1 MKKVEEK
8 IFYHIYPLGF
18 VGASKKNDFYSSP
31 IESLYKVIDWIP
43 HMKHLGVNALYL
55 GPLFE
60 SVEHGYDTIDYF
72 KVDRRLGTNE
82 TLKNVVKVLHEA
94 GIEVIL
100 DGVFNHVGR
109 EFFAFKDLQSNL
121 ENSKYKD
128 WFYGVNFSYRS
139 PMNDPFTYDTWDGH
153 YNLVKLN
160 LKNNEAAEHLLQA
173 AEYWIREFD
182 IDGIRL
188 DAADTLDFE
197 WMKKL
202 SERTK
207 NIKKDFWLMGEV
219 VHGDYSN
226 WINNAKL
233 DSTTNYE
240 SYKGLF
246 SSLNDKNYFEIE
258 YALKR
263 QFAKGGIYEGV
274 MLYNFLDNHD
284 VNRVASRIN
293 NKNHL
298 YPLYLMLMTM
308 PGVPSIYYG
317 SEWEIEGEKR
327 NGNDDS
333 LRPNLDVN
341 YMNANFNDNMIN
353 HISNLTRIRKE
364 MKSLKYGDYKTQFIA
379 SQQFAFVREYD
390 GEKTVVIFNS
400 AEKNIALEGSKI
412 EPGRYYDM
420 LNNEEIEISKNN
432 MINLSPNWGRILKRI

>member
-18 VGASKKNDFYSSP
+18 VGASKKNDLNSSP

-60 SVEHGYDTIDYF
+60 SEEHGYDTIDYF
-72 KVDRRLGTNE
+72 KVDRRLGTND
-82 TLKNVVKVLHEA
+82 TLKNVVKALHEA

-109 EFFAFKDLQSNL
+109 DFFAFKDLQNNL
-121 ENSKYKD
+121 RNSKYKD
-128 WFYGVNFSYRS
+128 WFYDVNFSYRS
-139 PMNDPFTYDTWDGH
+139 PMNDPFTYNAWDGH

-160 LKNNEAAEHLLQA
+160 LQNYEVSEHLLQA

-188 DAADTLDFE
+188 DAADALDFS

-219 VHGDYSN
+219 VHGDYSD
-226 WINNAKL
+226 WLKKGGL

-263 QFAKGGIYEGV
+263 QFGKGGIYEGIK
-274 MLYNFLDNHD
+274 LYNFLDNHD
-284 VNRVASRIN
+284 VNRVASRIED
-293 NKNHL
+293 KKHL

-317 SEWEIEGEKR
+317 SEWGIEGEKI
-327 NGNDDS
+327 NGNDGS

-341 YMNANFNDNMIN
+341 YMNDNFDTNMIA
-353 HISNLTRIRKE
+353 HISKLIRIRKE
-364 MKSLKYGDYKTQFIA
+364 MKSLKYGSYKTQFVS
-379 SQQFAFVREYD
+379 SQQFAYMREFE
-390 GEKTVVIFNS
+390 GEKSFVIFNS
-400 AEKNIALEGSKI
+400 EEKNVSIEGNKI
-412 EPGRYYDM
+412 EAGRYYDM
-420 LNNEEIEISKNN
+420 LNDEEIQVNGNSS
-432 MINLSPNWGRILKRI
+432 INLSPNWGRILKRI